1 MTRLQTIRRPT
12 LLLATF
18 VVLMAASPQPAAA
31 QEVMPRAALGA
42 GLGVLGGVGITVA
55 KVVARARY
63 QNEYLHEP
71 SDLIHWQSIS
81 MILAPAAGGV
91 FGVHSW
97 DALRGGFIGSASG
110 FAAGAGI
117 GVLVGHLT
125 SETPEG
131 RWAGGAIGGGLGLAV
146 GGLIGGYLG
155 WREHEEGGSAP
166 LSFEVRVP
174 VGALLSPGSPR

>member
-1 MTRLQTIRRPT
+1 MTHLRTIRSHS
-12 LLLATF
+12 LLLATL
-18 VVLMAASPQPAAA
+18 VVLLAAPPRPAAA

-55 KVVARARY
+55 KVVARARF

-81 MILAPAAGGV
+81 MVLAPAAGGV
-91 FGVHSW
+91 YGVHSW
-97 DALRGGFIGSASG
+97 DALQGSFFGSASG
-110 FAAGAGI
+110 FAAGVGV

-131 RWAGGAIGGGLGLAV
+131 RWAGGAIGGGLGLAI
-146 GGLIGGYLG
+146 GGLVGGYLG
-155 WREHEEGGSAP
+155 WQEHEEGGSAP
-166 LSFEVRVP
+166 LLLEVRVP
-174 VGALLSPGSPR
+174 VGALLSAGTPR

>member
-1 MTRLQTIRRPT
+1 MIRRHT
-12 LLLATF
+12 LLLATL
-18 VVLMAASPQPAAA
+18 VVLLAAPPRAAAA

-42 GLGVLGGVGITVA
+42 GLGVVGGVGITVA
-55 KVVARARY
+55 KVVARARF

-91 FGVHSW
+91 YGIHSW
-97 DALRGGFIGSASG
+97 DALRGSFFGSSSG
-110 FAAGAGI
+110 FAVGVGV

-125 SETPEG
+125 SETAEG

-155 WREHEEGGSAP
+155 WRQHEESGAAP
-166 LSFEVRVP
+166 LSLEVRVP
-174 VGALLSPGSPR
+174 AGLLFSAGNR